1 MHPSLA
7 ALVALCDGEAR
18 VDRSRRLA
26 RHLSKCQ
33 RCCDRLRRIRS
44 EKDQLSASDAMPAI
58 DSWESLAGLL
68 SAIACWRRNPA
79 GPGAS
84 ELKSRLRWQI
94 EKYLGSPA
102 VLVVDRPGMPAKELL
117 GKTSE
122 ILDVFLG
129 PAAAEAVRDEMLGGL
144 GSARRE
150 AFL

>member
-1 MHPSLA
+1 
-7 ALVALCDGEAR
+7 
-18 VDRSRRLA
+18 
-26 RHLSKCQ
+26 
-33 RCCDRLRRIRS
+33 
-44 EKDQLSASDAMPAI
+44 MPAI